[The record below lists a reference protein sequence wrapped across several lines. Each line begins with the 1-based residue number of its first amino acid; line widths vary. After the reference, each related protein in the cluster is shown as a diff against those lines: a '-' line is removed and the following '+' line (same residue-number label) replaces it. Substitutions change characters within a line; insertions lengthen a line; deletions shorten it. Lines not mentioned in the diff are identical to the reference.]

1 MKRHLHKRNECSV
14 GLSIHCFRQNELA
27 WYILILIVL
36 STLPSTSS
44 LPLAAQRTPRTSVA
58 LLSFSSF
65 FGKVTLPFLARLCL
79 SSASNNQFTPKA
91 PIRTAGEKQLNA
103 FAHSNI
109 RPNQTSQRDNRQV
122 ESNSIVYLN
131 DLRNSED
138 SAYFENDAS
147 DHRIVITKE
156 SVFPCLDSLEVSL
169 FNLSEP
175 VSDYHHLIRVYH
187 SNALNKQTNS
197 SAPFGAFREGALAD
211 RPLAGRPTT
220 KHGREDDQLTYVK
233 EFALSDPAPF
243 INAKYSIQ
251 CALFDPVYLLYCF
264 RYVSINQTNGQ
275 IRFES
280 EDLYCLPTLLETGLQ
295 ADRHR
300 TAQDRRAERRRK
312 LQKNAELA
320 RSTNSD
326 HYAYGPSL
334 RLYGDER
341 ENERPRR
348 FGLNEANQHTQT
360 KHVICSCG
368 KRSALDVRRTNHR
381 IRLTSGNGYC
391 GGNGQSARLAAG
403 EVEATAKSLIKIRKL
418 NFEFCFIDLTLPT
431 WVEIRV
437 KDVLLIDKKDQ
448 DLRQLAA
455 NSLIIRDGQT
465 YISPQLNY
473 LHSLPTFHYISSG
486 LLRFESSSLGNQYT
500 IELNQL
506 SDKLDLSVGRSRTA
520 GDLEEDDARV
530 KKTEETRSEATRRD
544 RFMNER
550 KTKLNH
556 TAHTLRSSSDQ
567 SGLNV
572 KLNQALNLKRESPEH
587 HSKSRI
593 GRRSNLKDESLY
605 LLLIDPNGQELLI
618 DNQIDLNKNRFL
630 SDQLNSS
637 TYERLLYDE
646 LSAAVERQERARSL
660 MLSLIVLLLFLLLS
674 VSVSVFVFILTRT
687 KIRVA
692 TGNQIRFGLPDEH
705 FLRHSY
711 QEVRSSN
718 SSQNDASNKSSLS
731 RSKLT
736 KIDEERIY
744 ESCRTRNSTS
754 DQEESDSQGDL
765 LNDTED
771 GSETEN
777 ELNNLS
783 KGTRSSEEFSNSE
796 TLKNDTALYRSS
808 FKDETALYR
817 SSFKDDFHELNKKRK
832 MFKNVQDCF
841 TGCGSRDDVANDAVG
856 SRLSQCS
863 FPTSEISL
871 ELDYYDYLTPFVPK
885 APFVT
890 GDGNSNNL

>member
-14 GLSIHCFRQNELA
+14 GLLIHCFRRNELTSVLV
-27 WYILILIVL
+27 WYIFILIAL
-36 STLPSTSS
+36 STLPLTS
-44 LPLAAQRTPRTSVA
+44 PVPAQRTSLSLTSAV

-65 FGKVTLPFLARLCL
+65 FGKATLPLLAGLCPT
-79 SSASNNQFTPKA
+79 SANNDQFTPKA
-91 PIRTAGEKQLNA
+91 PIRTAGEKQLNDLA
-103 FAHSNI
+103 DF
-109 RPNQTSQRDNRQV
+109 RPTNNNHNNASQPNRRV

-138 SAYFENDAS
+138 SAYFENLENDES

-197 SAPFGAFREGALAD
+197 SAPFSAFQQSALRVD

-220 KHGREDDQLTYVK
+220 KQGREEDQFTYVK
-233 EFALSDPAPF
+233 ELILSDPAPF
-243 INAKYSIQ
+243 IHAKYSIH
-251 CALFDPVYLLYCF
+251 CGLFDPVYLLYCF

-280 EDLYCLPTLLETGLQ
+280 EDLYCLPTLLETVLQ
-295 ADRHR
+295 AKRHR
-300 TAQDRRAERRRK
+300 TAQDRRPEKRNK
-312 LQKNAELA
+312 SQKNAEL
-320 RSTNSD
+320 TKNSD
-326 HYAYGPSL
+326 HYADGYGPSL
-334 RLYGDER
+334 RLYER
-341 ENERPRR
+341 ENEWRR
-348 FGLNEANQHTQT
+348 FDLNKANQHTQT
-360 KHVICSCG
+360 KHVVCSCG
-368 KRSALDVRRTNHR
+368 KKSALDVRQTNHR
-381 IRLTSGNGYC
+381 IRLSSGNGYC
-391 GGNGQSARLAAG
+391 GGGGKPARPAAG

-431 WVEIRV
+431 WIEIRV

-473 LHSLPTFHYISSG
+473 LHSLPTFHYVSSG

-506 SDKLDLSVGRSRTA
+506 SDKLDLSAGKSRPT
-520 GDLEEDDARV
+520 GDLEEEDAYARPE
-530 KKTEETRSEATRRD
+530 KAKSETYKRD

-550 KTKLNH
+550 QTKLNH
-556 TAHTLRSSSDQ
+556 TERSLRNRSDQ
-567 SGLNV
+567 DGFKA
-572 KLNQALNLKRESPEH
+572 KLNQALNLKHLSPRH
-587 HSKSRI
+587 HDKSRTD
-593 GRRSNLKDESLY
+593 RRTDLKDESLFV
-605 LLLIDPNGQELLI
+605 LLIDPDGQQLLI
-618 DNQIDLNKNRFL
+618 DNQIGLNKKINRFL
-630 SDQLNSS
+630 SENNHLNSS

-646 LSAAVERQERARSL
+646 LNAAVERQERVRSL
-660 MLSLIVLLLFLLLS
+660 VLNLIVLLLCLLLS
-674 VSVSVFVFILTRT
+674 VSVSVFVFILART
-687 KIRVA
+687 QIRVP

-705 FLRHSY
+705 FLQHNY
-711 QEVRSSN
+711 QEVRLS
-718 SSQNDASNKSSLS
+718 NDASNRSSL
-731 RSKLT
+731 RSKLV

-754 DQEESDSQGDL
+754 DQEESDSQNDL

-783 KGTRSSEEFSNSE
+783 KGTRSSEEFSNTE
-796 TLKNDTALYRSS
+796 TLKN
-808 FKDETALYR
+808 ETALYK

-832 MFKNVQDCF
+832 MFKNCF
-841 TGCGSRDDVANDAVG
+841 NGCGSKDDVANEAVG